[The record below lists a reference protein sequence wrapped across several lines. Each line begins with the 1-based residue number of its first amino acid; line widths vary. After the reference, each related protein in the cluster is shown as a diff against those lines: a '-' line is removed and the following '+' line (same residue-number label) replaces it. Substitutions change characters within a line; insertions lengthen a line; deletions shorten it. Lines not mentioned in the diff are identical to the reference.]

1 MALNKQMNKRMVFT
15 FSVVVAVLLGLILR
29 TGYLQIVR
37 GEELQKGA
45 LEQQTTDRQ
54 VSAKRGAILDR
65 NGKTLAV
72 SASVEQ
78 VSVSPN
84 VIKEQ
89 GNEDEVV
96 GALSDILDLDEEVVR
111 KKVTANSYYE
121 SIARRV
127 EKETADRIRELEL
140 AGVNLD
146 EDTKRYYPY
155 GKFASHVLGFTGS
168 DNQGLD
174 GLEAQYDSVLAGT
187 PGRIVTASNAKGT
200 DVPYKFEQ
208 YIDPVDGQNLVL
220 TIDETIQH
228 FVEKYLEKAYI
239 ENDLGAGAAA
249 IVMNPQT
256 AEIYAM
262 CSLPDFDLNQPRTL
276 TEEAEEELEEKLE
289 EEGIDKDDLSDEEL
303 GKRETEML
311 FKMWRN
317 KAVTDS
323 YEPGSTFKLATAV
336 AALEQNVCKLGDIF
350 DCGGSYQVADK
361 KINCHH
367 TAGHGPQT
375 FVKAICNSCN
385 PALMQIAER
394 IGNDNFFRFVEAFG
408 FRDLT
413 GIDLPGEAN
422 GVFFSKADFNEVQ
435 LATSSFGQGLQITPL
450 QLASFVSAICNGGTL
465 YKPHL
470 VKQMTDQEGNVVKTV
485 EPEPVRQI
493 MSSETAATMRNIM
506 EQVVLDGAA
515 SNAYIKGYRVGGKTG
530 TSEKLPRGNGKYIA
544 SCVGIAPVDDPQV
557 VVLVIL
563 DEPIGVYYGGTVAAP
578 VVRSIL
584 EDTMHYLGME
594 PQYTE
599 EEEAEETVNV
609 PNVVDLTVNEA
620 ANTLSAAGLNY
631 QIMGDGETILSQIP
645 VGNVTM
651 ELNSTVILY
660 TQNQTEEQKV
670 HVPDVMGMTPAEA
683 RRTLAEHGLNC
694 RFTDV
699 APNQENS
706 VTAYSQTPAAGE
718 EVTSGSTVSVD
729 FRSQISDF

>member
-1 MALNKQMNKRMVFT
+1 MALNKQMNKRIVFI
-15 FSVVVAVLLGLILR
+15 FSVVVVVLLGLILR

-96 GALSDILDLDEEVVR
+96 KALSDILDLDEDAVR
-111 KKVTANSYYE
+111 KKVTANSYYV

-127 EKETADRIRELEL
+127 EKDTADRIRELEL
-140 AGVNLD
+140 PGVNLD

-155 GKFASHVLGFTGS
+155 GKFASHVLGFTGN

-256 AEIYAM
+256 GEIYAM
-262 CSLPDFDLNQPRTL
+262 CSLPDYDLNQPRTL
-276 TEEAEEELEEKLE
+276 TEEAEEELEEKLKD
-289 EEGIDKDDLSDEEL
+289 EGIDKDDLSDEEL

-336 AALEQNVCKLGDIF
+336 AALEQNVCKLDDIF
-350 DCGGSYQVADK
+350 DCGGSYRVADK

-435 LATSSFGQGLQITPL
+435 LATSSFGQGLQVTPL

-465 YKPHL
+465 YQPHL
-470 VKQMTDQEGNVVKTV
+470 VKQMTDQEGNVVKTI

-493 MSSETAATMRNIM
+493 MSSETAGTMRNIM

-563 DEPIGVYYGGTVAAP
+563 DEPIGVYYGGTIAAP

-584 EDTMHYLGME
+584 EDTLHYLGME

-645 VGNVTM
+645 VGSVTM

-660 TQNQTEEQKV
+660 TQKQMEDQKV
-670 HVPDVMGMTPAEA
+670 KVPDVMGMTPAEA
-683 RRTLAEHGLNC
+683 RRTLAEYGLNC

-718 EVTSGSTVSVD
+718 EVVSGSTVSVD
-729 FRSQISDF
+729 FRSQISDY

>member
-1 MALNKQMNKRMVFT
+1 MASNKQMNKRIVFT
-15 FSVVVAVLLGLILR
+15 FSVVMVVLLGLILR

-45 LEQQTTDRQ
+45 LDQQTTDRQ

-84 VIKEQ
+84 VIREQ

-96 GALSDILDLDEEVVR
+96 RALSDILDLDEDDVR
-111 KKVTANSYYE
+111 KRVTANSYYE

-127 EKETADRIRELEL
+127 EKKTADRIRELEL
-140 AGVNLD
+140 PGVHLD

-155 GKFASHVLGFTGS
+155 GKFASHVIGFTGN

-174 GLEAQYDSVLAGT
+174 GLEKQYDSVLAGT

-276 TEEAEEELEEKLE
+276 TEEAEAELEEKLE
-289 EEGIDKDDLSDEEL
+289 EEGIEKDDLSDKEL
-303 GKRETEML
+303 GERETEML

-323 YEPGSTFKLATAV
+323 YEPGSTFKLATAA
-336 AALEQNVCKLGDIF
+336 AALEQNVCKLDDIF
-350 DCGGSYQVADK
+350 DCGGAYQVADK

-394 IGNDNFFRFVEAFG
+394 IGNDDFFRFVEAFG

-422 GVFFSKADFNEVQ
+422 GVFFSKMDFNEVQ

-470 VKQMTDQEGNVVKTV
+470 VKQMTDQQGNVVKTI

-493 MSSETAATMRNIM
+493 MSAETAATMRNIM

-563 DEPIGVYYGGTVAAP
+563 DEPVGVYYGGTIAAP

-584 EDTMHYLGME
+584 EDTLHYLGME

-599 EEEAEETVNV
+599 EEVAEETVNV
-609 PNVVDLTVNEA
+609 PNVVDMTVNEA
-620 ANTLSAAGLNY
+620 ANTLYAAGLNY
-631 QIMGDGETILSQIP
+631 QIMGDGETVLSQIP
-645 VGNVTM
+645 VGSVTM

-660 TQNQTEEQKV
+660 TQTETEEQKV
-670 HVPDVMGMTPAEA
+670 KVPDVMGMTPAEA
-683 RRTLAEHGLNC
+683 RKVLAEYGLNC

-718 EVTSGSTVSVD
+718 EVVSGSTVSVD